1 MTRNCGGN
9 PGPRSRNSGGSE
21 DGVAYWPGRLAWGR
35 LFGPKILRG
44 GEMENTFLLHILAML
59 LVVIGLAGLVLPVLP
74 GALLIFGGLFLA
86 AWADQFQYLGAG
98 SLGVLAVLAL
108 ATYAV
113 DFAASAFG
121 ARRFGASSRAA
132 IGAGIGAFVGLFFGL
147 PGVLL
152 GPFLGAMIGEFSARQ
167 NLEAASR
174 AGVGATLGLVV
185 GAALKLALAFSMLA
199 LYGLMRYSPFG

>member
-9 PGPRSRNSGGSE
+9 PGSG
-21 DGVAYWPGRLAWGR
+21 PGIPAAARTEWHTG
-35 LFGPKILRG
+35 RG
-44 GEMENTFLLHILAML
+44 GWLGAGCPVRRFFGGKMENTFLLHILAML

-132 IGAGIGAFVGLFFGL
+132 
-147 PGVLL
+147 VLH
-152 GPFLGAMIGEFSARQ
+152 PR
-167 NLEAASR
+167 
-174 AGVGATLGLVV
+174 
-185 GAALKLALAFSMLA
+185 
-199 LYGLMRYSPFG
+199 